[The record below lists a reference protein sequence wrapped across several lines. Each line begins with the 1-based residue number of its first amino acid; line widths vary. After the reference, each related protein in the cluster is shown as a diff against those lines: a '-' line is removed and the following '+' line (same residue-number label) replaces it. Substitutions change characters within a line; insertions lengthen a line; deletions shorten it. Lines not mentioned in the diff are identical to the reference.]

1 MTERK
6 RYKTTWKV
14 IDENGKV
21 LFEGYY
27 GEAEKFIKN
36 CNNKSAKLEPFM
48 EVLDSPNQGRP

>member
-27 GEAEKFIKN
+27 EEAEKFMKN

-48 EVLDSPNQGRP
+48 KDLDFRGQGQP

>member
-14 IDENGKV
+14 IDESGEI

-27 GEAEKFIKN
+27 GEAEKFLKN
-36 CNNKSAKLEPFM
+36 CNNKLAKVEPFM
-48 EVLDSPNQGRP
+48 EVVESTNQGQP